1 MFWFISDFHYAWSI
15 IPGFTFVTLH
25 SMIRGGVSYF
35 ESQVK
40 INMWLCGCVYSTCG
54 KSFYAGILSH
64 PRKKK
69 KKNWWKT
76 FQCAPWHNPPHSSWF
91 TSSPLKHNSMT
102 ALWKTLLVSTSHD
115 TIMDTEPKL
124 FRDNA
129 VELLKPSGKFYSVLH
144 LEEDSEASDVL

>member
-35 ESQVK
+35 ESQAK

-69 KKNWWKT
+69 IKKIRKT
-76 FQCAPWHNPPHSSWF
+76 DGRLFSAH
-91 TSSPLKHNSMT
+91 
-102 ALWKTLLVSTSHD
+102 HD
-115 TIMDTEPKL
+115 TIPHIHRDLPALHSNTTPWQHCGKL
-124 FRDNA
+124 CSSLPPMTQSWILNQN
-129 VELLKPSGKFYSVLH
+129 Y
-144 LEEDSEASDVL
+144 LETTLWSYWSPVGSFTQFFT